1 MELLNKTEVIV
12 YPNAK
17 INIGLNVINRR
28 VDGYHNL
35 ETIFFPIRI
44 CDLLEVRKNPFSS
57 GIAFSSSGLMI
68 DGRED
73 DNLVVR
79 AARLL
84 MNDFETGGMKIHL
97 HKQIPWGA
105 GLGGGSSDAAYTLKA
120 INELFKLNLA
130 TSQLETYA
138 AQLGSDCPFFV
149 QNKPCFATGRGEV
162 MNSVDL
168 SLKGLWC
175 VVVKPLFGVST
186 VDAYRGV
193 QPQQPDHSL
202 CDLIRLSI
210 EEWRTQIKNDFE
222 ESVFVKY
229 PQIEQIKKQL
239 YDLGA
244 AYASMSGSGS
254 AVFGLFYTRPLFIP
268 SETFKEAEVFVM
280 EI

>member
-35 ETIFFPIRI
+35 ETIFFPINI
-44 CDLLEVRKNPFSS
+44 FDLLEVRKNSLSS
-57 GIAFSSSGLMI
+57 GVAFSSSGLMI
-68 DGRED
+68 NGKAE
-73 DNLVVR
+73 DNLVVC
-79 AARLL
+79 AAHLL
-84 MNDFETGGMKIHL
+84 MKDFETGGIKIHL

-120 INELFKLNLA
+120 INELFKLNLSI
-130 TSQLETYA
+130 SQLETYA

-162 MNSVDL
+162 MNPVNL
-168 SLKGLWC
+168 SLKGLWS
-175 VVVKPLFGVST
+175 VVVKPPFGVST
-186 VDAYRGV
+186 VEAYRGV
-193 QPQQPDHSL
+193 QPQQPEHSL
-202 CDLIRLSI
+202 CDLIRLPI
-210 EEWRTQIKNDFE
+210 EEWSTHIKNDFE
-222 ESVFVKY
+222 KSVFVKY
-229 PQIEQIKKQL
+229 PQIEQIKRQM

-254 AVFGLFYTRPLFIP
+254 AVFGLFHTRPMFIS
-268 SETFKEAEVFVM
+268 SEIFKESAVFVAQM
-280 EI
+280 

>member
-35 ETIFFPIRI
+35 ETIFSPINI
-44 CDLLEVRKNPFSS
+44 FDLLEVRKNSLSS
-57 GIAFSSSGLMI
+57 GVAFSSSGLMI
-68 DGRED
+68 NGKAE
-73 DNLVVR
+73 DNLVVC
-79 AARLL
+79 AAHLL
-84 MNDFETGGMKIHL
+84 MKDFETGGIKIHL

-120 INELFKLNLA
+120 INELFKLNLSI
-130 TSQLETYA
+130 SQLETYA

-162 MNSVDL
+162 MNPVNL
-168 SLKGLWC
+168 SLKGLWS
-175 VVVKPLFGVST
+175 VVVKPPFGVST
-186 VDAYRGV
+186 VEAYRGV
-193 QPQQPDHSL
+193 QPQQPEHSL
-202 CDLIRLSI
+202 CDLIRLPI
-210 EEWRTQIKNDFE
+210 EEWSTHIKNDFE
-222 ESVFVKY
+222 KSVFVKY
-229 PQIEQIKKQL
+229 PQIEQIKRQM

-254 AVFGLFYTRPLFIP
+254 AVFGLFHTRPMFIS
-268 SETFKEAEVFVM
+268 SEIFKESAVFVAQM
-280 EI
+280 